1 MLFSAAHTLIATQA
15 VLRGAR
21 LITHL
26 FNAMPQ
32 LHHRD
37 PSIIGLLG
45 ASPHLSAPIIN
56 DDSHFPDPPTS
67 GLEAVTPS
75 ETPKPDSPDS
85 SQSSPK
91 RKESPLKDNRIR
103 SNIPVRKESRP
114 ILHLDKGQ
122 VADMAFDRPFYGL
135 IVDGIHVHP
144 NSVRVSTSL
153 AHLLFKL
160 RII

>member
-1 MLFSAAHTLIATQA
+1 
-15 VLRGAR
+15 
-21 LITHL
+21 
-26 FNAMPQ
+26 MPQ

-56 DDSHFPDPPTS
+56 DDSRFPDPPPAS

-75 ETPKPDSPDS
+75 ETPKSESPVS

-91 RKESPLKDNRIR
+91 RKDSPLKDNRIR

-144 NSVRVSTSL
+144 NSVRVSTSPS
-153 AHLLFKL
+153 HLLFETEGRVVGL
-160 RII
+160 LLPP